1 MKFTDGQWLLQP
13 GAAAH
18 YATEAYDVQAHDDR
32 ITVFATTRAI
42 KHRGDTLTG
51 PALTVT
57 LSSPMEGVIRVSVEH
72 YSASEPQRLH
82 VPMPGADHP
91 RVRIEETDTEATLH
105 SGPISVTV
113 RKGEG
118 WSLTFREGSKLLTRS
133 DWRSLGYVQW
143 AGKGNFLHEQL
154 TLAVGETVY
163 GLGERFTP
171 FVKNG
176 QVVENTNK
184 DGGTACEQAYKSV
197 PFYLTNRGYGVLVN
211 EAGPVSF
218 EVASEKTA
226 RVQFSREG
234 ESLDYCVIAG
244 PTPKDVVTRLTALT
258 GRAPLPPAWSF
269 GLWMTTSFTTQYDE
283 ATATHFID
291 EMKRRELPLSVFH
304 FDCFWM
310 REFQW
315 CDFEWDSR
323 GFPDPQGMLARL
335 HAKGLKI
342 SLWINPYVAQKSP
355 LFKEGVDKGYFIQ
368 RDEPGRRGL
377 TWQTDLW
384 QPGMAI
390 VDFTNPKAKA
400 WYQGHL
406 RRLMAM
412 GVDCFK
418 TDFGERIPSEG
429 VAYHDGSNPVE
440 MHNLYPLHYN
450 QAVFE
455 VLQEVKG
462 SDAIVFARS
471 SYASGQRFP
480 VHWGGDC
487 WSNFESM
494 AESLRGGLSLTSC
507 GFAYWSHDIGGFEG
521 NPPPAV
527 YKRWIQFGLLS
538 SHSRLHG
545 SSFYR
550 VPWLVDEESCDVLRA
565 FTRLKHQL
573 MPYLYA
579 KAIEASETGVPMMRS
594 MVLEHPHDPACTALD
609 RQYQLG
615 ESLLVA
621 PVFNET
627 GEVDFYL
634 PDSSPGRWTHLL
646 NGQQREGGR
655 WYRETHDFMG
665 LPLYVAPNTVLPWG
679 SETERPDYD
688 YAQGVTLRVF
698 ELADGA
704 SAPFAVASPDGRI
717 AARGH
722 VRREGSAYTAT
733 ITEGA
738 LRDWCLEVDGRR
750 SPVQA
755 SAASYH
761 WTA

>member
-18 YATEAYDVQAHDDR
+18 YASEAYAVEAEDDKL
-32 ITVFATTRAI
+32 VVLATTRAI
-42 KHRGDTLTG
+42 KHRGDTLGG
-51 PALTVT
+51 PTLTVT

-72 YSASEPQRLH
+72 FSASQPKRLH
-82 VPMPGADHP
+82 VPMVGAGKP
-91 RVRIEETDTEATLH
+91 AVRIEQTDTEATLT
-105 SGPISVTV
+105 SGTASVTV

-118 WSLTFREGSKLLTRS
+118 WSLTFREGGKVLTRS

-143 AGKGNFLHEQL
+143 AGKGNFVHEQL

-218 EVASEKTA
+218 EVASEKTT

-234 ESLDYCVIAG
+234 ESLDYCVVAG
-244 PTPKDVVTRLTALT
+244 PSPKDVVARLTALT

-269 GLWMTTSFTTQYDE
+269 GLWMSTSFTTQYDE

-291 EMKRRELPLSVFH
+291 EMKRRDLPLSVFH

-315 CDFEWDSR
+315 CDFEWDKR
-323 GFPDPQGMLARL
+323 GFPDPEGMLQRL

-355 LFKEGVDKGYFIQ
+355 LFKEGVDGGYFIK
-368 RDEPGRRGL
+368 RENGL

-390 VDFTNPKAKA
+390 VDFTNPAAVA

-406 RRLMAM
+406 RRLIAM

-429 VAYHDGSNPVE
+429 VVYHDGSDPVE
-440 MHNLYPLHYN
+440 MHNLYPLQYN

-455 VLQEVKG
+455 VLQEAKREE
-462 SDAIVFARS
+462 AIVFARS

-507 GFAYWSHDIGGFEG
+507 GFAFWSHDIGGFEG
-521 NPPPAV
+521 KPPPAL
-527 YKRWIQFGLLS
+527 YKRWVQFGLLS

-545 SSFYR
+545 SGFYR
-550 VPWLVDEESCDVLRA
+550 VPWLVDEESCDVLQA
-565 FTRLKHQL
+565 FTRLKHRL

-579 KAIEASETGVPMMRS
+579 KAIEACETGVPMMRS
-594 MVLEHPHDPACTALD
+594 MLLEHPQDPACATLD

-621 PVFNET
+621 PVFT
-627 GEVDFYL
+627 DSGEVDFYL
-634 PDSSPGRWTHLL
+634 PEGRWTHLL
-646 NGQQREGGR
+646 NGQVREGGR
-655 WYRETHDFMG
+655 WHRETHDFQS

-679 SETERPDYD
+679 HETERPDYD
-688 YAQGVTLRVF
+688 YARGVTLRVF
-698 ELADGA
+698 ALDDGV
-704 SAPFAVASPDGRI
+704 SAPFEVASTDGRI
-717 AARGH
+717 AARGS
-722 VRREGSAYTAT
+722 VRREGGCYVASV
-733 ITEGA
+733 EQGA
-738 LRDWCLEVDGRR
+738 LHDWCLEVDGRR

-755 SAASYH
+755 SSATLEFQPA
-761 WTA
+761 